1 MIMEY
6 ERTGCDR
13 LLQEITEQDAIPY
26 KTVRNILRCGI
37 TKTCSRDWAAECN
50 DVADPHA
57 DEDHPAE
64 NGMARNNDM
73 M

>member
-1 MIMEY
+1 MRY
-6 ERTGCDR
+6 HTRQYVQCN
-13 LLQEITEQDAIPY
+13 LN
-26 KTVRNILRCGI
+26 VRNILRCGI